1 MYTLIPS
8 LECQTS
14 QRDYCQHLAVSVVR
28 SSIVT
33 YVNEFCSAM
42 FWHIVNV
49 EDVRDTM
56 KEAQNFLAHAYK
68 RKTSP
73 EDIELITQCI
83 LHV

>member
-1 MYTLIPS
+1 M
-8 LECQTS
+8 
-14 QRDYCQHLAVSVVR
+14 
-28 SSIVT
+28 VT